1 MKYFTWIILILFVAV
16 LIFLGFLIAS
26 RVDYFMYEKQVVSF
40 VAKGIQEGAI
50 VRYDGKSVLVNKY
63 NFEVMCGKLL
73 TITER
78 EKIHKVKEY
87 DRDREIIIEV
97 DDRNYVVIMPLER
110 SKAVYME
117 TVLDGKRRYFYV
129 SDKYRLHERVITYS
143 RPEGFYGPN
152 TLLDDSK

>member
-87 DRDREIIIEV
+87 AKDREILIEV
-97 DDRNYVVIMPLER
+97 DERNYVIIMPLER

-117 TVLDGKRRYFYV
+117 TVLDG
-129 SDKYRLHERVITYS
+129 
-143 RPEGFYGPN
+143 
-152 TLLDDSK
+152 